1 MPKIDVSV
9 GELFDKL
16 SILEI
21 KKAKGLDVDV
31 ELEKLSDVYQEK
43 YNSTIS
49 KFLFIHL
56 KELNSSLWLIEDA
69 KRKLEKQKNFGE
81 DFIQYA
87 RLVYILNDQRAR
99 IKREID
105 NVWNSEIKEKKSHD
119 GITSQ

>member
-21 KKAKGLDVDV
+21 KKAKGLEVNL

-43 YNSTIS
+43 YNNVIS
-49 KFLFIHL
+49 KFLFVHL
-56 KELNSSLWLIEDA
+56 KELNSSLWLIEDS
-69 KRKLEKQKNFGE
+69 KRKLEKQQNFGD

>member
-21 KKAKGLDVDV
+21 KKSKGLDVDI

-43 YNSTIS
+43 YNNVIS
-49 KFLFIHL
+49 KFLFVHL
-56 KELNSSLWLIEDA
+56 KELNSSLWLIEDS

>member
-21 KKAKGLDVDV
+21 KKAKGLEVNL

>member
-21 KKAKGLDVDV
+21 KKAKGLDVDI
-31 ELEKLSDVYQEK
+31 ELRGLTDAYQE
-43 YNSTIS
+43 YNNTIS
-49 KFLFIHL
+49 RYLFTHL
-56 KELNSSLWLIEDA
+56 KELNSSLWLIEDT
-69 KRKLEKQKNFGE
+69 KRKLEKEQNFHD

-87 RLVYILNDQRAR
+87 RLVYILNDHRAR

>member
-21 KKAKGLDVDV
+21 KKAKGLEVNL

-87 RLVYILNDQRAR
+87 RLVYIINDQRAR

>member
-21 KKAKGLDVDV
+21 KKAKGLDVDI
-31 ELEKLSDVYQEK
+31 ELNKLSDAYQE
-43 YNSTIS
+43 YNNVIS
-49 KFLFIHL
+49 RYLFTHL
-56 KELNSSLWLIEDA
+56 KELNSSLWLIEDT
-69 KRKLEKQKNFGE
+69 KRKLEKEQNFHD

-87 RLVYILNDQRAR
+87 RLVYILNDHRAR

>member
-21 KKAKGLDVDV
+21 KKAKGLDVDD
-31 ELEKLSDVYQEK
+31 ELDKLSNAYQE
-43 YNSTIS
+43 YNTVIS
-49 KFLFIHL
+49 RYLFTHL
-56 KELNSSLWLIEDA
+56 KELNSSLWLIEDT
-69 KRKLEKQKNFGE
+69 KRKLEKEQNFHD

-87 RLVYILNDQRAR
+87 RLVYILNDHRAR

>member
-21 KKAKGLDVDV
+21 KKGKGLEVNL

-43 YNSTIS
+43 YNSVIS

-69 KRKLEKQKNFGE
+69 KRKLEKQQNFGE

-119 GITSQ
+119 GVTSQ

>member
-21 KKAKGLDVDV
+21 KKAKGLEVNL

-43 YNSTIS
+43 YNNVIS
-49 KFLFIHL
+49 KFLFVHL
-56 KELNSSLWLIEDA
+56 KELNSSLWLIEDS
-69 KRKLEKQKNFGE
+69 KRKLEKQQNFGE

-87 RLVYILNDQRAR
+87 RLVYILNDHRAR

>member
-21 KKAKGLDVDV
+21 KKAKGLEVNL

-43 YNSTIS
+43 YNNVIS
-49 KFLFIHL
+49 KFLFVHL
-56 KELNSSLWLIEDA
+56 KELNSSLWLIEDS
-69 KRKLEKQKNFGE
+69 KRKLEKQQNFGE

-105 NVWNSEIKEKKSHD
+105 NVWNSEITEKKSHD
-119 GITSQ
+119 GIPSQ

>member
-21 KKAKGLDVDV
+21 KKAKGLEVNL

-43 YNSTIS
+43 YNNVIS
-49 KFLFIHL
+49 KFLFVHL
-56 KELNSSLWLIEDA
+56 KELNSSLWLIEDS
-69 KRKLEKQKNFGE
+69 KRKLEKQQNFGE

-87 RLVYILNDQRAR
+87 RLVYILNDHRAR

-119 GITSQ
+119 GVTSQ

>member
-21 KKAKGLDVDV
+21 KKAKGLEVNL

-43 YNSTIS
+43 YNSVIS

-56 KELNSSLWLIEDA
+56 KELNSSLWLIEDT

-87 RLVYILNDQRAR
+87 RLVYILNDHRAK

-119 GITSQ
+119 GVTSQ

>member
-21 KKAKGLDVDV
+21 KKAKGLEVNL

-49 KFLFIHL
+49 KFLFVHL
-56 KELNSSLWLIEDA
+56 KELNSSLWLIEDS
-69 KRKLEKQKNFGE
+69 KRKLEKQQNFGE

-105 NVWNSEIKEKKSHD
+105 NVWYSETNEKKTHD
-119 GITSQ
+119 GIPSQ

>member
-21 KKAKGLDVDV
+21 KKAKGLEVNL

-43 YNSTIS
+43 YNNVIS
-49 KFLFIHL
+49 KFLFVHL
-56 KELNSSLWLIEDA
+56 KELNSSLWDIEDT
-69 KRKLEKQKNFGE
+69 KRKLEKEQNFHD

-87 RLVYILNDQRAR
+87 RLVYILNDHRAR

>member
-21 KKAKGLDVDV
+21 KKAKGLEVNL

-49 KFLFIHL
+49 KFLFVHL
-56 KELNSSLWLIEDA
+56 KELNSSLWLIEDS
-69 KRKLEKQKNFGE
+69 KRKLEKQQNFGE

>member
-21 KKAKGLDVDV
+21 KKAKGLEVNL

-43 YNSTIS
+43 YNSVIS

-56 KELNSSLWLIEDA
+56 KELNSSLWLIEDT

-87 RLVYILNDQRAR
+87 RLVYILNDHRAR